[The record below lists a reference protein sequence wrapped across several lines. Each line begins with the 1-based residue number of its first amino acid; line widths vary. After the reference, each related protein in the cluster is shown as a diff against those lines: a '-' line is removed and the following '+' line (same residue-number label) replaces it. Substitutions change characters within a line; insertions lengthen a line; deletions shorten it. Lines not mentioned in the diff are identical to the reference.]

1 MNKILKKILLLTI
14 IAVIFSNNINFASDE
29 TNKNNC
35 FETNGATEI
44 ELTIEENQIE
54 PGKDLIFYINT
65 NKSIRG
71 RIVELEDNGT
81 IRKNER
87 EVAYQS
93 NENEFCYKYT
103 YLTYKESKINNITIT
118 NLPNENIN
126 IYAYIKYNGKY
137 YYINSIKNK
146 QTNKN
151 LNKISDTSLITNEK
165 MSKTQIE

>member
-44 ELTIEENQIE
+44 ELAIEENQIE

-81 IRKNER
+81 IRKNVR
-87 EVAYQS
+87 ELAYQI
-93 NENEFCYKYT
+93 NENEFRRLK
-103 YLTYKESKINNITIT
+103 
-118 NLPNENIN
+118 
-126 IYAYIKYNGKY
+126 G
-137 YYINSIKNK
+137 
-146 QTNKN
+146 
-151 LNKISDTSLITNEK
+151 
-165 MSKTQIE
+165 